1 MIGLI
6 AASLTT
12 LAFLPQVVKV
22 MRTKETKG
30 LSTLMCLMQV
40 AGIGLWAIH
49 GFIRNDFALLLAN
62 SISFVLVSIILFH
75 KFQSVNRE
83 E

>member
-49 GFIRNDFALLLAN
+49 GLCP
-62 SISFVLVSIILFH
+62 VTG
-75 KFQSVNRE
+75 
-83 E
+83 